1 MNKTTIDYLQ
11 KIQDLIYNPLYDDL
25 TTYLKGMRDLLNLIN
40 NVDYVNQGEILD
52 YVLNELRSIK
62 KWD

>member
-1 MNKTTIDYLQ
+1 MYKQIELT
-11 KIQDLIYNPLYDDL
+11 YNYDDL
-25 TTYLKGMRDLLNLIN
+25 TPYLKGMRDLLNLIN
-40 NVDYVNQGEILD
+40 NVYYVNQGEILD